1 MGDCS
6 LCGAKSHEGCTRTY
20 CPKRIRYESF
30 AKMQPLARLK
40 DYSGP
45 APAPFVGRYGY
56 PHVNV
61 GILSTPTPPRDA
73 DELDAPRKWAALGY
87 GVGDVVEVRSSLINA
102 RFTSNVR
109 NPSRFVAVA
118 QEVGMAS
125 RPADV
130 EIKLKDRPGLA
141 LHMDTHASPN
151 GPAAIASSIN
161 LNSNP
166 TVSSKVEKVVSDTD
180 WKAAD
185 AAWYLFN
192 KGFDENHIMK
202 MLSVGTLG
210 AKAQRRP
217 VPTRWSITASDDII
231 GKRMIGELG
240 DLPETDCSAFYG
252 GYLGNHYLILCFP
265 GPWSYELFETMVKP
279 NLGRGPEEIESW
291 TDYEGPYG
299 RKDYA
304 SDTVG
309 GYYAC
314 RIGVVERLIGMK
326 RKGSVL
332 ALRFVTEDYS
342 MPLGVWVVR
351 EATRNSMATSPIM
364 FSDENLMLCFASAK
378 VKKTFGIDISGLLR
392 RSKLLDL
399 RRRQPRLDR
408 FASPDLQTEMN

>member
-1 MGDCS
+1 
-6 LCGAKSHEGCTRTY
+6 
-20 CPKRIRYESF
+20 
-30 AKMQPLARLK
+30 
-40 DYSGP
+40 
-45 APAPFVGRYGY
+45 
-56 PHVNV
+56 
-61 GILSTPTPPRDA
+61 
-73 DELDAPRKWAALGY
+73 
-87 GVGDVVEVRSSLINA
+87 
-102 RFTSNVR
+102 
-109 NPSRFVAVA
+109 
-118 QEVGMAS
+118 
-125 RPADV
+125 
-130 EIKLKDRPGLA
+130 
-141 LHMDTHASPN
+141 
-151 GPAAIASSIN
+151 
-161 LNSNP
+161 
-166 TVSSKVEKVVSDTD
+166 
-180 WKAAD
+180 
-185 AAWYLFN
+185 
-192 KGFDENHIMK
+192 
-202 MLSVGTLG
+202 
-210 AKAQRRP
+210 
-217 VPTRWSITASDDII
+217 
-231 GKRMIGELG
+231 
-240 DLPETDCSAFYG
+240 
-252 GYLGNHYLILCFP
+252 
-265 GPWSYELFETMVKP
+265 MVKP